1 MQPDWI
7 LVANASE
14 ARLLQQDPGS
24 PMAVLQ
30 AFHHP
35 ASRLHSSELGDAER
49 GREGSDRRH
58 GASAYSAHIE
68 PQRKEHV
75 RFARELAA
83 SLEQGASQ
91 GRCNRIH
98 VFAASPFLGE
108 LKAELG
114 DATRRRLA
122 GAYDLDLSSLG
133 LAQIEERVR
142 AVAAH
147 PH

>member
-1 MQPDWI
+1 MQPDWF

-14 ARLLQQDPGS
+14 ARLLQQEPGS

-49 GREGSDRRH
+49 GRERSDRRD
-58 GASAYSAHIE
+58 GASAYAAHIE
-68 PQRKEHV
+68 PQRKEHLH
-75 RFARELAA
+75 FARELAA
-83 SLEQGASQ
+83 ALERGASQ
-91 GRCNRIH
+91 GHCHRIH

-122 GAYDLDLSSLG
+122 DAHDLDLSSLG

-142 AVAAH
+142 KLAAR
-147 PH
+147 